1 MNPGYA
7 GRTELPDNLKA
18 LFRPVTMIV
27 PDLQMICEIMLSSEG
42 FEGAKVKRAM
52 FEGAVAHLLSGSLT
66 SAVA

>member
-1 MNPGYA
+1 MGQRA
-7 GRTELPDNLKA
+7 WRRA
-18 LFRPVTMIV
+18 
-27 PDLQMICEIMLSSEG
+27 LSSDLGAG